1 MRGKIKDYGLGLC
14 LFVFLFM
21 VIGGGFH
28 LTPGAAFI
36 AAGSGTP
43 LVIYAFNHRYIGQTR
58 AAEERRE
65 EPASDVIPLRERS

>member
-1 MRGKIKDYGLGLC
+1 MREKIKNYGLGLC

-36 AAGSGTP
+36 AAASGTP
-43 LVIYAFNHRYIGQTR
+43 LVIYAFNRRHLAQSRVAKAPR
-58 AAEERRE
+58 A
-65 EPASDVIPLRERS
+65 EPAFEVLPLRERS

>member
-1 MRGKIKDYGLGLC
+1 MRKKIKNYGMGLC

-28 LTPGAAFI
+28 LSPSAALI
-36 AAGSGTP
+36 AAASGTP
-43 LVIYAFNHRYIGQTR
+43 LVIYAFNRRYIAETR

-65 EPASDVIPLRERS
+65 EPAFEVISLRERS